1 LRGSNV
7 GERLHLNTSPPH
19 LPPYRRSRVAL
30 RMTASAAIGRFELQ
44 RCARCGAVQYPPR
57 ESCHRCLSVDLVWTI
72 QSGEGRLI
80 SETTLF
86 HSNQEY
92 FRERLPWRL
101 GLIKLGAGPV
111 VVAHL
116 HRSAALAPCD
126 VKVTVWLDRAG
137 QAALIATGPE
147 EGATLQDDPRF
158 FEMSSDPRDRR
169 ILITD
174 GTSAVGQSL
183 VGELIAAGAKHIWVG
198 QPPGK
203 SFRPIGID
211 DDRRLSIVPIDV
223 RSIESTQLAAR
234 EFGHLIDVLINSSV
248 YEHAENDI
256 SSPAEADPL
265 AQLQSAGQKEME
277 INYFGLL
284 RLSDAFAGL
293 LRAQAGAPLPAW
305 LNLFSICA
313 LVNWPRRSTFSA
325 SLAAAH
331 SFSQGLRAR
340 LRPAGVRVINVF
352 PGPMP
357 PKVLARS
364 VVLALREGA
373 EDVYPGDIAQDCL
386 AKWLESPKALEREM
400 ADQPDVWQG

>member
-1 LRGSNV
+1 M
-7 GERLHLNTSPPH
+7 TPSPPH
-19 LPPYRRSRVAL
+19 LPSSRRSRAAL

-57 ESCHRCLSVDLVWTI
+57 ESCHRCLSIDLVWTI

-101 GLIKLGAGPV
+101 GLIKLGAGPI

-116 HRSAALAPCD
+116 HRSAPLAPAD
-126 VKVTVWLDRAG
+126 VKFTVRLDRVG

-147 EGATLQDDPRF
+147 EGTTLQDDPRF
-158 FEMSSDPRDRR
+158 FEMSCDPHGRR

-198 QPPGK
+198 EPPGK
-203 SFRPIGID
+203 SFCPTGID
-211 DDRRLSIVPIDV
+211 DDQRLSIVPIDV
-223 RSIESTQLAAR
+223 RSIESTRHAAK

-248 YEHAENDI
+248 YEHAENGI
-256 SSPAEADPL
+256 SSPAEGEPL
-265 AQLQSAGQKEME
+265 AQVESAGREEME
-277 INYFGLL
+277 LNYFGLL
-284 RLSDAFAGL
+284 RLSDAFGGL
-293 LRAQAGAPLPAW
+293 MRAQAGAPLPAW

-331 SFSQGLRAR
+331 SFSQALRAR
-340 LRPAGVRVINVF
+340 MRPAGVRVINVF

-364 VVLALREGA
+364 VILALREGA

-386 AKWLESPKALEREM
+386 AKWLDSPKALEREV
-400 ADQPDVWQG
+400 ADRQDAQQG